1 MCESISKYILDKRF
15 YISIID
21 KQGQQGA
28 EGAQGSRGPIGAQGA
43 TGPIGLTG
51 NPYGITADCFGA
63 YLYWDTDTSDWVVG
77 TQNITL
83 GCDAGKNSQ
92 GSNSI
97 AIGLN
102 AGTNYQNTNSIAI
115 GHESGRWNQG
125 GTAIAIGYQAGFTGQ
140 GNYSIAI
147 GNQAGYTGQSS
158 NSIVLNA
165 TNSSLTAGTT
175 GFFVAPIRDNS
186 SNYVLFYQLGT
197 NEITYSS
204 KNLISNEEYGLFL
217 YTDGTIPASPVP
229 TYNAAGIPATIDYIY
244 LKFPNYTSFGNNWI
258 PTYSGATGAD
268 ELTRLNIPLKG
279 LYSISFF
286 GCNQSTNNNF
296 EFFISRNSN
305 NSFDLN
311 EISSAMN
318 LLSAGSSRQT
328 TVSVT
333 TVLNAGDYINF
344 GMFAPSTYTSFGR
357 ESAFINLIQRL

>member
-15 YISIID
+15 YINID
-21 KQGQQGA
+21 KQGQR
-28 EGAQGSRGPIGAQGA
+28 GAQGSRGVQGARGAQGA

-51 NPYGITADCFGA
+51 APYGITADCFGA
-63 YLYWDTDTSDWVVG
+63 YLYWDTNTSDWVVG
-77 TQNITL
+77 NQNITL

-102 AGTNYQNTNSIAI
+102 AGTNYQSNNSIAI
-115 GHESGRWNQG
+115 GNESGRWNQG

-165 TNSSLTAGTT
+165 TKSSLTAGTT

-186 SNYVLFYQLGT
+186 SNYVLFYELGT

-204 KNLISNEEYGLFL
+204 KNLISNEEYGLFF
-217 YTDGTIPASPVP
+217 YTNGTTVPAAPVP
-229 TYNAAGIPATIDYIY
+229 TYNAAGNPAIIDYIY

-258 PTYSGATGAD
+258 PTYSGAGVP
-268 ELTRLNIPLKG
+268 TRLNIPLKG

-286 GCNQSTNNNF
+286 GCNQSINNNY

-318 LLSAGSSRQT
+318 LLSASSSRQA

-333 TVLNAGDYINF
+333 TMLNAGDYINF
-344 GMFAPSTYTSFGR
+344 GMFAPSNYTSFGR
-357 ESAFINLIQRL
+357 ESAFINLIQRF